1 MSEQHFSRPNNINT
15 GSQKLGRLILQ
26 LQRLEREPRSFGDAG
41 VLTPSE
47 IHTIDAIGCDE
58 GVLMSNLASRL
69 GVTKGAVTQLVTR
82 LERKELVKRTSHP
95 NDSRAVI
102 VLLTEKGKVAYHVH
116 EALHQTFYDQLSS
129 QLTKEEIAIFEKGV
143 EKLIEILKK

>member
-1 MSEQHFSRPNNINT
+1 MSEQHFSRLNNINT

-26 LQRLEREPRSFGDAG
+26 LQRLEREPRSYGAAG

-58 GVLMSNLASRL
+58 GVLMSTLASRL

-82 LERKELVKRTSHP
+82 LENKGLVKRTSHP

-102 VLLTEKGKVAYHVH
+102 VSLTEKGKVAYHVH
-116 EALHQTFYDQLSS
+116 EGLHQTFYDQLSS
-129 QLTKEEIAIFEKGV
+129 QLTKEEIAIFEKCV
-143 EKLIEILKK
+143 EKLSEILKK